1 MKKAKSLDRKLETSA
16 WGLLLIWW
24 GLRWWPLA
32 FLPNGTGLVGTG
44 LILLGLNMIRS
55 LNNIPVRSSTNTI
68 GILALVFGG
77 LLMISDILGLS
88 VRVPLFEI
96 VLIGGGVFI
105 LARELLRIRK
115 TSIKG
120 AR

>member
-1 MKKAKSLDRKLETSA
+1 MEKAKSLDHKLETSA

-32 FLPNGTGLVGTG
+32 FLPNGAGLVGTG

-55 LNNIPVRSSTNTI
+55 LNHTPVKGSTNTI

-77 LLMISDILGLS
+77 LLITSDILQLS
-88 VRVPLFEI
+88 VQLPLFEI
-96 VLIGGGVFI
+96 MLIGGGVFI

-115 TSIKG
+115 TSI
-120 AR
+120 RDSR

>member
-1 MKKAKSLDRKLETSA
+1 MEKAKSLDRKLETST

-32 FLPNGTGLVGTG
+32 FLPNGAGLVGTG

-55 LNNIPVRSSTNTI
+55 LNNIPVKGSTNTI
-68 GILALVFGG
+68 GFLALVFGG
-77 LLMISDILGLS
+77 LLITSDILRLS
-88 VRVPLFEI
+88 FRLPLFEFM
-96 VLIGGGVFI
+96 LIGAGVFI

-115 TSIKG
+115 TSI
-120 AR
+120 RDSR

>member
-1 MKKAKSLDRKLETSA
+1 MEKAKTPDRKLETSA

-24 GLRWWPLA
+24 GLRWWSLA
-32 FLPNGTGLVGTG
+32 FLPNGVGLVGTG

-55 LNNIPVRSSTNTI
+55 LNNIPIKGSTNTI

-77 LLMISDILGLS
+77 LLMTSDILELS
-88 VRVPLFEI
+88 VRLPVFEI
-96 VLIGGGVFI
+96 MLIGGGVFI

-115 TSIKG
+115 TSIG
-120 AR
+120 DSR

>member
-1 MKKAKSLDRKLETSA
+1 MKKAKSLDHMLEASA

-32 FLPNGTGLVGTG
+32 FLPNGVGLVGTA

-55 LNNIPVRSSTNTI
+55 LNNIPTRGSTNTI

-77 LLMISDILGLS
+77 LIITSDILQLS
-88 VRVPLFEI
+88 VQLPLFEI
-96 VLIGGGVFI
+96 MLIGGGVFI

-115 TSIKG
+115 TSVKDS
-120 AR
+120 R

>member
-1 MKKAKSLDRKLETSA
+1 MEKAKSLDRKLETSA

-32 FLPNGTGLVGTG
+32 FLPNGAGLVGTA

-55 LNNIPVRSSTNTI
+55 LNNISIRNSTNTI
-68 GILALVFGG
+68 SILALVFGG
-77 LLMISDILGLS
+77 FLMTSDILGLS
-88 VRVPLFEI
+88 VRLPVFEI

-105 LARELLRIRK
+105 LARELLQIHKTGIRD
-115 TSIKG
+115 S
-120 AR
+120 R